1 MRILNLVAAV
11 AALMLFAVAPAL
23 AERITLKGDVTSR
36 ERIALPEGGTLSVAL
51 IDLGEPEKPGLA
63 AAAAIASPG
72 QVPLTFT
79 LNLDTDALDASHKY
93 ALVAQIAGAD
103 GAVWFKNAEP
113 YPVDPLAPATP
124 ILIVVNF
131 EGSFGTPDAT
141 DVPVEPAAPPAIL
154 NITWTA
160 QTIAGNPVAR
170 GSVSSLSIG
179 PDMRAGGRGGC
190 NSWFAQAQV
199 GEQTLVL
206 SAVAATR
213 MACTDKAL
221 TTQETAFFNA
231 LAETRFWRMDEDKLT
246 LLDTAGA
253 ELAVLEKSLY

>member
-11 AALMLFAVAPAL
+11 AALLLAVSPAL
-23 AERITLKGDVTSR
+23 AERITLRGDVTYR

-79 LNLDTDALDASHKY
+79 LNLDTDTLDATHEY

-103 GAVWFKNAEP
+103 GTVWFRNTEP
-113 YPVDPLAPATP
+113 YPVDPLAPAEP
-124 ILIVVNF
+124 IVIIVNF
-131 EGSFGTPDAT
+131 TGSFGMPGAT
-141 DVPVEPAAPPAIL
+141 DVPVEVVAPPAIL
-154 NITWTA
+154 NVTWNA
-160 QTIAGNPVAR
+160 QTIAGNPIAR

-199 GEQTLVL
+199 GEQSLVL

-213 MACTDKAL
+213 MACADAAL
-221 TTQETAFFNA
+221 TAQETAFFNV
-231 LAETRFWRMDEDKLT
+231 LAETRFWRLDQDQLT
-246 LLDTAGA
+246 LLDSGGA